1 MSDKII
7 TPKKQIVS
15 PGGQTMSSRPVMTD
29 QQAIDRH
36 LGGYFD
42 FLRMIGVPTPSKAEA
57 RNLLYSELYVK
68 YMQEIQRQQ
77 RAELEKL
84 QQNLG
89 VTKQAVQLLDEM
101 QKYKVDIGKVLADAK
116 QKQEDD
122 QNGIAQAE
130 TVEAPK
136 QEVPN
141 VEEPKK

>member
-1 MSDKII
+1 MSDNIV
-7 TPKKQIVS
+7 TPNKQIVS
-15 PGGQTMSSRPVMTD
+15 PGGRATSSRPVMTD

-36 LGGYFD
+36 LGGYFE

-68 YMQEIQRQQ
+68 YMQELQRQQ
-77 RAELEKL
+77 RAEMEKL

-116 QKQEDD
+116 QAQEDE
-122 QNGIAQAE
+122 QKGIAQAE

-136 QEVPN
+136 QEGPN
-141 VEEPKK
+141 VEESKE